1 MANNPLRPHRMAVSP
16 GKLLE
21 DLFTA
26 YFDARLRKRN
36 KHSQLRFEID
46 SERLLVE
53 LRDDILDRRYA
64 VSPGICFIVDEP
76 VKREIF
82 AADFRDRV
90 VHHLL
95 YNYLVPVFDR
105 IFIDDSYSCRKGRGT
120 TYGIGRIASFI
131 RECSRDYT
139 SDCYVLKL
147 DIEGYFMAMDK
158 GILLRRL
165 EEFIS
170 ASIQANGC
178 CNPFGTDPELLLYLS
193 ETLLADDAAAH
204 CTVRGRRSD
213 WDGLPHAKSLF
224 HAREGCGLPIGN
236 LTSQL
241 FSNVY
246 LHPLDAYVKDTLGIV
261 YYGRYVDDLILVHH
275 SRDGL
280 KAATAGIREFLRD
293 ELRLRLHP
301 RKVWLQHYSKGVN
314 FLGATIKPHRRYVSH
329 RACGNFVRCVAGW
342 NSRLSKGEPSVPE
355 LKRMRSQINSYLGV
369 LCRYAGYNIRKRVL
383 LDRRNLF
390 FRYAYLEKGL
400 KRIRLRKKALGL

>member
-1 MANNPLRPHRMAVSP
+1 MGDNFAVSKD
-16 GKLLE
+16 KLLE
-21 DLFTA
+21 ELFTA

-36 KHSQLRFEID
+36 KHSQLNFEIN

-53 LRDDILDRRYA
+53 LRDDIFNRRYT

-95 YNYLVPVFDR
+95 YNYLSPVFEN
-105 IFIDDSYSCRKGRGT
+105 IFIDDSYSCRKNKGT
-120 TYGIGRIASFI
+120 SYGIDRVYSFI
-131 RECSRDYT
+131 RECSRNYT
-139 SDCYVLKL
+139 ADCYVLKL

-165 EEFIS
+165 EEFVHG
-170 ASIQANGC
+170 SIKANNGR
-178 CNPFGTDPELLLYLS
+178 NPFGTDPELLFYLS
-193 ETLLADDAAAH
+193 ETLLSDDAAGH

-213 WDGLPHAKSLF
+213 WDGLPPAKSLF

-246 LHPLDAYVKDTLGIV
+246 LHPLDTYVRDTLGIA
-261 YYGRYVDDLILVHH
+261 YYGRYVDDFILVHPDH
-275 SRDGL
+275 DEL
-280 KAATAGIREFLRD
+280 KAAIAKISAFLD
-293 ELRLRLHP
+293 KELRLRLHP
-301 RKVWLQHYSKGVN
+301 RKIWLQHYSKGVN
-314 FLGATIKPHRRYVSH
+314 FLGATVKPHRCYASH
-329 RACGNFVRCVAGW
+329 RACKNFVRCVAYW
-342 NSRLSKGEPSVPE
+342 NFRLGKGELLIPE
-355 LKRMRSQINSYLGV
+355 LKKMRSEINSHLGA
-369 LCRYAGYNIRKRVL
+369 LTRYASYNIRKRIL

-390 FRYAYLEKGL
+390 FKYAYLEKGL
-400 KRIRLRKKALGL
+400 KRIILKKKALTP